1 MLENNQPAKKSFW
14 GAETNVKTILVMTA
28 VLVLIMAESAF
39 AQGGAN
45 SYVSKVLATGWL
57 KNLITGGFALAT
69 MLQIFDKW
77 KAIFEGTDV
86 LKNLSV
92 VGAFV
97 FITVFWSEILEAII
111 KPT

>member
-1 MLENNQPAKKSFW
+1 MFKKNQQGGKSVLVME
-14 GAETNVKTILVMTA
+14 GYVKTALVMTA

-77 KAIFEGTDV
+77 KPIFEGTDV

-97 FITVFWSEILEAII
+97 FITVFWAEILEAII